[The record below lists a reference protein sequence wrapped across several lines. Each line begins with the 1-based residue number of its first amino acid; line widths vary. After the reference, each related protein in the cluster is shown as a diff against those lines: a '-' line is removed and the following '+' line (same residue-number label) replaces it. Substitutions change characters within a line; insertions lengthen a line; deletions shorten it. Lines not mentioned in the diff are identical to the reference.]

1 MSKYGEGKIMTTGA
15 KYINPFTDFGF
26 KKLFGSE
33 VNKELLIDFLNELIK
48 EQGKITCLTFL
59 TSEQLGRSI
68 YDRRAIYDIYCENEK
83 GEKFIVEMQKAKQNY
98 FKDRTL
104 YYSTFPI
111 RDQAYSE
118 DWNFKLNAVYTVG
131 ILDFVFDEDIKD
143 KDYLHHEVKL
153 METTKKEVFYDK
165 LTFIYLEMP
174 KFNKT
179 EEELESRFDKWLY
192 VLKNLPRLESRPAKL
207 QEKVFDKL
215 FKTAELANF
224 NKMERDDY
232 DESLKVYRD
241 MKNVMDTAIE
251 EASKKGKIE
260 GKIER
265 DIEFAI
271 NMIKDDDLN
280 EKILRYTGL
289 SLEKIE
295 ELRKNLLNII

>member
-1 MSKYGEGKIMTTGA
+1 MTTGA